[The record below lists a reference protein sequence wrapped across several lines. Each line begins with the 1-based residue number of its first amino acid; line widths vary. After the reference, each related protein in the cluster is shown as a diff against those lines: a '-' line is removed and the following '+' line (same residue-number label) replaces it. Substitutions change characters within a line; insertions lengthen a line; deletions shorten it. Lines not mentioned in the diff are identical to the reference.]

1 MRSIQLVAPR
11 TLEEREMPQPPDP
24 GPGEVTVRIRQV
36 GICGSDLHWYREGRI
51 GLFSAKYP
59 QVLGHEPSGDVVA
72 VGTRVAGLQAG
83 DRVVIEPNLTC
94 GHCEYCLIG
103 RHNNCSAGVFLGGPH
118 APGLFREYATVPA
131 RNVARVP
138 DSLGYREATL
148 VEPLA
153 VAMHLLELVEIRAGN
168 TVAILGAGP
177 IGMLC
182 AATARLSGA
191 GAIFIA
197 DKLPHRLKLAQAM
210 GAGVAVDTRS
220 DSFTR
225 TVHDATR
232 GRGADVVID
241 AVGAAETIN
250 AGLAVARP
258 CGTVVLIGYSD
269 ETGIVVDVHMAMSK
283 ELRLQTL
290 KRSNHRSHAA
300 IDLLTSGRVPLALLT
315 HTLPLSQT
323 PRAFEMLEDYSGGAG
338 KVIIEVA

>member
-36 GICGSDLHWYREGRI
+36 GICGSDMHFYLEGRV
-51 GLFSAKYP
+51 GLSSAKYP
-59 QVLGHEPSGDVVA
+59 QVLGHEPVGDVVA
-72 VGTRVAGLQAG
+72 VGPRVTGLQAG

-103 RHNNCSAGVFLGGPH
+103 RHNNCTSGVFLGGPH
-118 APGLFREYATVPA
+118 APGLFRDYVTLPT
-131 RNVARVP
+131 RNVVRVP
-138 DSLGYREATL
+138 DTLGDREATL

-153 VAMHLLELVEIRAGN
+153 VTMHLLELVEIRAGD

-191 GAIFIA
+191 GTIFIA
-197 DKLPHRLKLAQAM
+197 DRLPHRLKLAQGM
-210 GAGVAVDTRS
+210 GANVTVDVRS

-225 TVHDATR
+225 IVHDATH

-250 AGLAVARP
+250 AGLAAARP
-258 CGTVVLIGYSD
+258 CGTMILIGYSP
-269 ETGIVVDVHMAMSK
+269 ETEIVVNVHMAMSK

-290 KRSNHRSHAA
+290 KRSNHRSHPA
-300 IDLLTSGRVPLALLT
+300 IDLLASGRIPLALLT
-315 HTLPLSQT
+315 HTLPFSQT
-323 PRAFEMLEDYSGGAG
+323 PRAFEMLEGYSDGAG